1 MLAPEL
7 IWRFSKIAIYSAPRG
22 VGHVPQLPNIHVT
35 TRIPQTHTMPNQVLA
50 LPASSQP
57 PPSTHPP
64 AELPPAAFEFD
75 SQPPLFPKPTQQ
87 TQPRPSESVYGYPPH
102 STLQPFSQSGYQ
114 VMTQPQL
121 GEGPPQTSPSSR
133 PVPKPRTG
141 AAATTTFAQT
151 HTTAVATAS
160 DVANGLAALNISS
173 SECFMCT
180 GTEPKISSFSNLCPR
195 HAQEVTRMLQGG
207 YTQQQPNPV
216 PPNSAQLPSHSGGL
230 PNSSQPGPAQLHPQS
245 YMPPQPNSSSA
256 SSAHLQTYGSQHQG
270 HSPDNTGNAGGT
282 AYPQPPASSG
292 YLSETVKPKPYSSQL
307 GTHGHPGSPS
317 FARNIFTH
325 DL

>member
-1 MLAPEL
+1 
-7 IWRFSKIAIYSAPRG
+7 
-22 VGHVPQLPNIHVT
+22 
-35 TRIPQTHTMPNQVLA
+35 MPNQVLA

-64 AELPPAAFEFD
+64 ADLPPAAFKFD

-151 HTTAVATAS
+151 HTTPVATAS

-180 GTEPKISSFSNLCPR
+180 GTEPKIS
-195 HAQEVTRMLQGG
+195 
-207 YTQQQPNPV
+207 
-216 PPNSAQLPSHSGGL
+216 
-230 PNSSQPGPAQLHPQS
+230 
-245 YMPPQPNSSSA
+245 
-256 SSAHLQTYGSQHQG
+256 
-270 HSPDNTGNAGGT
+270 
-282 AYPQPPASSG
+282 
-292 YLSETVKPKPYSSQL
+292 
-307 GTHGHPGSPS
+307 
-317 FARNIFTH
+317 
-325 DL
+325 